1 MIGDYKSAGGLD
13 GPNIAECSRPSTRK
27 TKLKEK
33 NIMKKNSNI
42 MSLVTAAMIAALYVV
57 LSFAINAF
65 GLASGAI
72 QVRVSEALTILP
84 YFTAS
89 AIPGLAIGCLLFN
102 LLSGAAIL
110 DVIFGTAATLLGAVG
125 SYFIGKAAKKAAWM
139 KFLVPL
145 PPILA
150 NAFIVPWVLKTAYGL
165 SDAYWYLVATVG
177 IGEVISCGVLGMVLL
192 FALMPIRN
200 ILFK

>member
-1 MIGDYKSAGGLD
+1 
-13 GPNIAECSRPSTRK
+13 
-27 TKLKEK
+27 
-33 NIMKKNSNI
+33 

-57 LSFAINAF
+57 LSFVSNAF

-72 QVRVSEALTILP
+72 QIRISEALTILP
-84 YFTAS
+84 YFTAA
-89 AIPGLAIGCLLFN
+89 AIPGVTIGCILFN

-110 DVIFGTAATLLGAVG
+110 DVIFGGLASFIGAI
-125 SYFIGKAAKKAAWM
+125 SSWFIGKAAKKISWM
-139 KFLVPL
+139 KYLVPV

-165 SDAYWYLVATVG
+165 TDAYWYLALTVG
-177 IGEVISCGVLGMVLL
+177 IGEIISCGILGILL
-192 FALMPIRN
+192 MTALMPLRN

>member
-1 MIGDYKSAGGLD
+1 
-13 GPNIAECSRPSTRK
+13 
-27 TKLKEK
+27 
-33 NIMKKNSNI
+33 MKKTSNI

-57 LSFAINAF
+57 LSFAIAAF

-89 AIPGLAIGCLLFN
+89 AIPGLTIGCLLFN

-110 DVIFGTAATLLGAVG
+110 DVIFGTVATLIGAIV
-125 SYFIGKAAKKAAWM
+125 SYIIGKAAKRISRM
-139 KFLVPL
+139 KFLVPV

-165 SDAYWYLVATVG
+165 EDAYWYLVATVG
-177 IGEVISCGVLGMVLL
+177 IGEIISCGVLGMVLL
-192 FALMPIRN
+192 FALMPLRN
-200 ILFK
+200 ALFKHNS

>member
-1 MIGDYKSAGGLD
+1 
-13 GPNIAECSRPSTRK
+13 
-27 TKLKEK
+27 
-33 NIMKKNSNI
+33 MKKNSNV

-110 DVIFGTAATLLGAVG
+110 DVVFGTLATLLGAIV
-125 SYFIGKAAKKAAWM
+125 SYFLGKAAKKAAWA

-145 PPILA
+145 PPILS

-165 SDAYWYLVATVG
+165 SDAYWYLAVTVG
-177 IGEVISCGVLGMVLL
+177 IGEIISCGVLGMVLL
-192 FALMPIRN
+192 YALLPLRRT
-200 ILFK
+200 LFREN